1 MSARL
6 LALLFA
12 LSLTSA
18 AEAQIIW
25 STTGTGCVPSD
36 ATTKFDRSKDGI
48 ASVQH
53 ATGNVDLIVLTCPIP
68 QFDKVSAD
76 WGLLLTYQDSTGTAP
91 AAFVRARLYR
101 LPIGTATPILVNT
114 ASSNSSP
121 VKVLNNVD
129 TIFPHT
135 FNFGT
140 NIYWVRVELER
151 ALTNQTV
158 IFHSVALGAV
168 VVLSDFRAKHDVL
181 LLGHLDN
188 GLGFY
193 RFRYHGSDA
202 AYVGVMAQ
210 EVEAI
215 MPDAVVRGDDG
226 YLRVYYDR
234 LGLRMQTWED
244 WLATGE
250 KIPPTASS
258 MQQ

>member
-1 MSARL
+1 MTARL

-12 LSLTSA
+12 LCLTSA

-25 STTGTGCVPSD
+25 SMPGSACVPD
-36 ATTKFDRSKDGI
+36 EATTRFNRHNVGN

-53 ATGNVDLIVLTCPIP
+53 AAGNVDLVVLTCPIP
-68 QFDKVSAD
+68 RFDSGAPD
-76 WGLLLTYQDSTGTAP
+76 WGLALIYQDSTGTAV

-101 LPIGTATPILVNT
+101 MAIGTATPQLLAT
-114 ASSNSSP
+114 ASSNSSSTTT
-121 VKVLNNVD
+121 LNDVD
-129 TIFPHT
+129 TIFSHT
-135 FNFGT
+135 FNFAT
-140 NIYWVRVELER
+140 HTYWVRVDLER

-158 IFHSVALGAV
+158 IFHSVALGKV
-168 VVLSDFRAKHDVL
+168 VVLSDLRAKHDVV

-193 RFRYHGSDA
+193 RFSYNDSDK

-215 MPDAVVRGDDG
+215 MPDAAMRGSDG

-244 WLATGE
+244 WVAAGE
-250 KIPPTASS
+250 KIPATVPP
-258 MQQ
+258 MRE